1 MDASCIGHLDWAQGQ
16 GRSLMLIWL
25 VAHSAERYG
34 LARIGMTARIAA
46 ARSGRCPH
54 AGSYLSE
61 PSEKVPTSFMEGVL
75 VTGTCKTTLIVLR
88 GNSGSGKT
96 TVARALQQ
104 QRGRDQL
111 AVISQDVVRREV
123 LWANDRAGNPAIGLI
138 DLMARYALDQGF
150 SVVVEG
156 ILHPDRYGDML
167 RRLVRDHTGRSLA
180 YFWDVPFE
188 ETVRRHATKPKAAE
202 FGEREMR
209 DWWYGAAFVDG
220 LSETT
225 IGIEETLGDAV
236 RRVSADCGWA

>member
-1 MDASCIGHLDWAQGQ
+1 MTGASG
-16 GRSLMLIWL
+16 
-25 VAHSAERYG
+25 
-34 LARIGMTARIAA
+34 
-46 ARSGRCPH
+46 
-54 AGSYLSE
+54 
-61 PSEKVPTSFMEGVL
+61 
-75 VTGTCKTTLIVLR
+75 TTLIVLR

-96 TVARALQQ
+96 TVARALQR

-138 DLMARYALDQGF
+138 DLMARYALNQGF

-167 RRLVRDHTGRSLA
+167 RRLVRDHEGRSFA

-188 ETVRRHATKPKAAE
+188 ETLRRHATKPKAAE
-202 FGEREMR
+202 FGEEEMR
-209 DWWYGAAFVDG
+209 DWWYGPAYVEG
-220 LSETT
+220 LDEAT

-236 RRVSADCGWA
+236 GRISADCGWA